1 MYNFLTIMI
10 VRFVQ
15 AKKDGTL
22 AKYTFELICCHSTTT
37 TLIPTTTTT
46 KTKTKVGLVGNLPP
60 PNHHYIYTNLKVYD
74 IAKYKQ

>member
-1 MYNFLTIMI
+1 MI

-37 TLIPTTTTT
+37 TLIPTTT